1 MNVLLMEV
9 LEEIAEK
16 LEISE
21 RTISK
26 LGETI

>member
-21 RTISK
+21 RMIST